1 MNASAISGAADNAV
15 HEVAPW
21 LEKLA
26 RLGFVAK
33 ALLYI
38 TIGGLA
44 GAAALDLGQYV
55 GGKQGAQGQR
65 GAMGAILTA
74 PFGRAVLVVIAVG
87 LFGYAAWR
95 FVEAI
100 KNPEGYRGA
109 KGAAKRIHAFG
120 LGAVQVALGA
130 SALKIALGHREAA
143 NDGKATS
150 HWTARALESDAGRI
164 ALWIIAVAFIGYG
177 IAEIYKAVKA
187 KLNKKL
193 SLGRLSY
200 ATRKWLVGI
209 SRFGIAARGLVFG
222 MTGVLIV
229 RAIQQQNPQNVKGI
243 KTSLGHLVEFG
254 KWPFAVIA
262 FGLIAYGVYQIINA
276 KYRRIDVA

>member
-1 MNASAISGAADNAV
+1 MYASAISGAADDAV

-21 LEKLA
+21 IEKLA
-26 RLGFVAK
+26 RLGFIAK

-44 GAAALDLGQYV
+44 AAAALDLGHYV

-65 GAMGAILTA
+65 GAMGALLYA
-74 PFGRAVLVVIAVG
+74 PFGRALLVIIAIG

-100 KNPEGYRGA
+100 KNPEGRRGA
-109 KGAAKRIHAFG
+109 KGAAKRIHGVA
-120 LGAVQVALGA
+120 LGVIQVALGA
-130 SALKIALGHREAA
+130 SALKVALGHREAA
-143 NDGKATS
+143 NDGQATS
-150 HWTARALESDAGRI
+150 HWTARALQSEGGRI
-164 ALWIIAVAFIGYG
+164 ALWIIAAAFVGYG
-177 IAEIYKAVKA
+177 GYEIYKAVKA

-200 ATRKWLVGI
+200 STRKWLVGI
-209 SRFGIAARGLVFG
+209 SRFGIAARGIVFG
-222 MTGVLIV
+222 MTGVLIA
-229 RAIQQQNPQNVKGI
+229 RAIQQHNPQKVKGI
-243 KTSLGHLVEFG
+243 KGSLGQLVEFG
-254 KWPFAVIA
+254 KWPFAIIA

>member
-26 RLGFVAK
+26 RLGFIAK
-33 ALLYI
+33 AVLYM

-44 GAAALDLGQYV
+44 AAAALDLGHYV
-55 GGKQGAQGQR
+55 AGKQGAQGQR
-65 GAMGAILTA
+65 GAMGALLQA
-74 PFGRAVLVVIAVG
+74 PFGRALLVVIAIG

-100 KNPEGYRGA
+100 KNPERRRGA
-109 KGAAKRIHAFG
+109 KGAAKRIHAVG
-120 LGAVQVALGA
+120 LGIIQVALGA
-130 SALKIALGHREAA
+130 SALKIALGHHEAA
-143 NDGKATS
+143 NDGQTTS
-150 HWTARALESDAGRI
+150 HWTARALQSEGGRI
-164 ALWIIAVAFIGYG
+164 ALWIIAAAFIGYG
-177 IAEIYKAVKA
+177 AYEVYKAIKA
-187 KLNKKL
+187 KLDKKL

-200 ATRKWLVGI
+200 TARKWLVGI
-209 SRFGIAARGLVFG
+209 SRFGIAARGIVFG
-222 MTGVLIV
+222 MTGVLIA
-229 RAIQQQNPQNVKGI
+229 RAIQQHNPQKVKGI
-243 KTSLGHLVEFG
+243 KASLGHLVEFG
-254 KWPFAVIA
+254 KWPFAIIA

>member
-1 MNASAISGAADNAV
+1 MHASAISGAADNAV
-15 HEVAPW
+15 HDVAPW
-21 LEKLA
+21 IEKLA
-26 RLGFVAK
+26 RLGFIAK
-33 ALLYI
+33 AVLYM

-44 GAAALDLGQYV
+44 AAAALNLGHYV

-65 GAMGAILTA
+65 GAMGAILQA
-74 PFGRAVLVVIAVG
+74 PFGRVFLVIIAVG

-109 KGAAKRIHAFG
+109 KGSAKRIHAAG
-120 LGAVQVALGA
+120 LGLVQVALGA
-130 SALKIALGHREAA
+130 SALKIALGHPEAA
-143 NDGKATS
+143 NDGRATS
-150 HWTARALESDAGRI
+150 HWTARALQSDAGRI
-164 ALWIIAVAFIGYG
+164 ALWIIAAAFIGYG
-177 IAEIYKAVKA
+177 VAEIYKAIKA

-200 ATRKWLVGI
+200 STRKWLVGI
-209 SRFGIAARGLVFG
+209 SRFGIAARGVVFG

-229 RAIQQQNPQNVKGI
+229 RAIQQRNPQQVRGI
-243 KTSLGHLVEFG
+243 KASLGHVVEFG
-254 KWPFAVIA
+254 KWPFAIIA